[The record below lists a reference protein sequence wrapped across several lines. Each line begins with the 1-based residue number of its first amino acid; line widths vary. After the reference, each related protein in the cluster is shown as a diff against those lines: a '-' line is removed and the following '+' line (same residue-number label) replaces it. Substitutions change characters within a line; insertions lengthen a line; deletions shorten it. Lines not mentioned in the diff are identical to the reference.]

1 MFFNPVVFVKG
12 KLILGFCNLAAI
24 WLETQAAQERAR
36 ESARIFYIHANFVL
50 FSYIL
55 YLKIYCMYVYVRQEL
70 AGHEDI
76 EQNLND
82 SPPPAVSRNT
92 GYLPTHHLRHIAHV
106 CVYVGGFA
114 VDARILSHFP

>member
-1 MFFNPVVFVKG
+1 
-12 KLILGFCNLAAI
+12 
-24 WLETQAAQERAR
+24 
-36 ESARIFYIHANFVL
+36 
-50 FSYIL
+50 
-55 YLKIYCMYVYVRQEL
+55 MYVYVRQEL